1 MGLFDFLNEVDAGN
15 LASDAKWNIIQAGI
29 EIAISENLSMTETAS
44 QLREG
49 GLRFGDAPFRDLF
62 RELSGYREQFDYP
75 TKLGF
80 DVLPNPSLMVYSQ
93 FPLEGDYGYVGQ
105 VWKLDE
111 ETGFL
116 TKRTFRYDSDELLSR
131 FEAQQALDEYFQKY
145 PEEFDD
151 VIGEIEYIGA
161 LVNSE

>member
-15 LASDAKWNIIQAGI
+15 LAADAKWNIIQAGI
-29 EIAISENLSMTETAS
+29 EIAISEDMSMTATAS
-44 QLREG
+44 ELRAG
-49 GLRFGDAPFRDLF
+49 GLRFTDAPFRDLF
-62 RELSGYREQFDYP
+62 RELSGYRNQFDYV

-80 DVLPNPSLMVYSQ
+80 DVLPNPSLMADAK

-105 VWKLDE
+105 VWKLNE

-116 TKRTFRYDSDELLSR
+116 TQRTFRYDSDELLSR
-131 FEAQQALDEYFQKY
+131 SEAMQALDEYFQKY

-151 VIGEIEYIGA
+151 IIGEIEYIGA
-161 LVNSE
+161 IVNQE